1 MIFRAAGEDL
11 CSKSKIHTQAERSQ
25 SHLRFELAQLVLE
38 DKELIVLDQQEYLVI
53 GNKTLHL
60 RIWYSVDAGNVRM
73 FEENLDFLRIGKTW
87 A

>member
-1 MIFRAAGEDL
+1 VILRALGEDL
-11 CSKSKIHTQAERSQ
+11 CLKSKIHTQDDLSQ
-25 SHLRFELAQLVLE
+25 LHRRLELAQLVLE

-73 FEENLDFLRIGKTW
+73 FEENLDYLRIGKL
-87 A
+87 